1 MMNWQ
6 SLLSARRFS
15 DKVDH
20 VTHDKNRSRFEQDY
34 DRIIFSQP
42 FRKLQDKTQ
51 VFPLPE
57 DDFVHTRLTH
67 SLEVSSVGRS
77 LGKNAGLY
85 ILEKYPDLN
94 NDFTV
99 HDFGS
104 IVASACLAHD
114 LGNPPFGHAGEDG
127 ISSFFTTTE
136 TGKSFENKV
145 SSEEWKDLTTFEGN
159 AQGFRILNSPL
170 YRGTELT
177 FASLGAFTK
186 YPLSSSSPKTK
197 GRKSQK
203 KYGYYQDNS
212 ADFKK
217 MVEAMGLINISENA
231 WCRHPLAFL
240 VEAADDICYGI
251 IDFEDGCRL
260 GLISLETYKTLLSKI
275 IGESYSEE
283 KLEKVPSLN
292 EKLGILRAMAIFQL
306 VKECSD
312 LFVEKEEELLNG
324 TFDQALTDAIPSS
337 EVLTEISALSVN
349 EIYRSR
355 QVLEREA
362 GGYEVISKLM
372 EAFCMAAYEKVFAK
386 PSAKNKTIFRLL
398 PQEYK
403 IQLEQEGLSVY
414 QTLQFVTDYIS
425 SLTDRYAMRL
435 YKIVFGL

>member
-1 MMNWQ
+1 MNWQ

-15 DKVDH
+15 DKSPD
-20 VTHDKNRSRFEQDY
+20 TRHDKNRSRFEQDY

-77 LGKNAGLY
+77 LGKDAGLY
-85 ILEKYPDLN
+85 VLEKYPELKDQ
-94 NDFTV
+94 FSV

-127 ISSFFTTTE
+127 ISSFFTSTE
-136 TGKSFENKV
+136 AGKAFESLV
-145 SSEEWKDLTTFEGN
+145 TQDEWKDLTTFEGN

-186 YPLSSSSPKTK
+186 YPLSSSSEKTQ

-203 KYGYYQDNS
+203 KYGYFQGNS
-212 ADFKK
+212 EEFRTMAQA
-217 MVEAMGLINISENA
+217 MNLTPIVEGS

-260 GLISLETYKTLLSKI
+260 GLISFETYKTLLAQI
-275 IGESYSEE
+275 IGSNFSEE
-283 KLEKVPSLN
+283 KLERVPSLN
-292 EKLGILRAMAIFQL
+292 EKLGILRAMTISQL
-306 VKECSD
+306 VTECSQV
-312 LFVEKEEELLNG
+312 FVEKEEELLIG
-324 TFDQALTDAIPSS
+324 TFDQALTDVIPSAPI
-337 EVLTEISALSVN
+337 LNEIGSLSVN
-349 EIYRSR
+349 KIYRSR

-372 EAFCMAAYEKVFAK
+372 ESFCLAAYEKAFDRAC
-386 PSAKNKTIFRLL
+386 AKNKTIYRLL

-403 IQLEQEGLSVY
+403 ILLEAEGITVY
-414 QTLQFVTDYIS
+414 QTLQYITDYIS
-425 SLTDRYAMRL
+425 SLTDRYAVRL
-435 YKIVFGL
+435 YKILTGN